1 MKRLLVIALL
11 AATGVMTGCG
21 DTGERMI
28 KAAAKA
34 IVEEDNKTAEAGN
47 PAATQPAAQPELVYS
62 TEPSAQPQQDNSAY
76 YEQAASQD
84 PDYAVDEALPPKPT
98 PAPAARSGLTETVVR
113 YRASVLTQYGGK
125 VLVRQAPSKN
135 AKKLGFLY
143 DREEVLVIGETNK
156 CETIN
161 RIEGCWVKVKDVQN
175 LVGYSFGGYL
185 QY

>member
-1 MKRLLVIALL
+1 MKRLLILGMITCSAFTLS
-11 AATGVMTGCG
+11 GCG

-34 IVEEDNKTAEAGN
+34 IVEEDNKTDEVAAAQ
-47 PAATQPAAQPELVYS
+47 PAAPAQPELVY
-62 TEPSAQPQQDNSAY
+62 TEPSAQPQDEAAY
-76 YEQAASQD
+76 YDQVAPAQ
-84 PDYAVDEALPPKPT
+84 PDYEAVNEELPPKPA

-143 DREEVLVIGETNK
+143 DREEVIVIAETNK
-156 CETIN
+156 CEVIN
-161 RIEGCWVKVKDVQN
+161 RIEGCWVKVRDVQN